1 MERRENAQ
9 GTCSIR
15 EKQILPEVG
24 ANKIYDVDTAVNI
37 TKQTLLND
45 RILYEGEVTLN
56 YIFNE
61 GNGISTKKTTMPFNF
76 SMDFKGVNPS
86 SNITT
91 NMEIGTQD
99 FVVTT
104 DGEVEVKLD
113 IVFNVTLIDTV
124 EINIIDDINEEEN
137 RGNNTCSLVIYYAKA
152 GDTIWKIAK
161 KFGSTVDEII
171 RVNGIENENK
181 LNIGQQLFIP
191 RYNG

>member
-1 MERRENAQ
+1 M
-9 GTCSIR
+9 
-15 EKQILPEVG
+15 
-24 ANKIYDVDTAVNI
+24 VNI
-37 TKQTLLND
+37 TKQTMLND
-45 RILYEGEVTLN
+45 RILYEGEVSLN

-61 GNGISTKKTTMPFNF
+61 EQGIGTKKTAIPFNY
-76 SMDFKGVNPS
+76 SIDLKGVNPS
-86 SNITT
+86 STITT
-91 NMEIGTQD
+91 NIEIATQD

-113 IVFNVTLIDTV
+113 IVFNITLIDTV

-161 KFGSTVDEII
+161 KFGSTMDEII
-171 RVNGIENENK
+171 KVNGIENENK